1 MDEVDSAPLDVVV
14 LKSTIGASSSSV
26 MVYVWASSEPRLA
39 LLGLDNVTITVSFA
53 SSNASSI
60 ILAMVIVPDV
70 LPAGI
75 VSVPFANV

>member
-1 MDEVDSAPLDVVV
+1 M
-14 LKSTIGASSSSV
+14 GASSSSV

-53 SSNASSI
+53 SSKASST
-60 ILAMVIVPDV
+60 ILAMVIVPV
-70 LPAGI
+70 VFPAGI